1 MSPSVSA
8 EPSRVRVW
16 SICVLLFLATVLNYL
31 DRQVLSLTA
40 EHVIAEFG
48 ITKEGLGEV
57 IAAFRYSYAALQIGG
72 GWLVDLLGVRVLFPA
87 ALGLWSGAGM
97 LTAFAVSMAGLK
109 ACRFLLGIGE
119 AFNWPCALKA
129 TQQLLEPKDRALA
142 VGLFNSGTAA
152 GSMLAPLIVTA
163 ITLTYGWR
171 ASFVVTGALGV
182 FWIAAWV
189 WLTRGFGRQLTRQ
202 PAAFRQLPASLVAI
216 AANPRFWLLCLSAV
230 IVNSVSYFLADWIP
244 LYLKTERGFGFAS
257 GNAVSILVFAGL
269 DVGNLSVGFL
279 LRRLIGR
286 GVPVARARR
295 VSLVICCFL
304 MTCAAGAGA
313 APSAAW
319 SVLLLV
325 ATALG
330 VAGFLVIYLTAVQ
343 DLDPA
348 RVGLSAGLLGG
359 LGNLAYGLVSPW
371 IGRLADLRQSQTA
384 FLLVGLL
391 PWLALAG
398 MWIAAAPRVQ
408 APAAAPSNKE

>member
-1 MSPSVSA
+1 
-8 EPSRVRVW
+8 
-16 SICVLLFLATVLNYL
+16 
-31 DRQVLSLTA
+31 
-40 EHVIAEFG
+40 
-48 ITKEGLGEV
+48 
-57 IAAFRYSYAALQIGG
+57 
-72 GWLVDLLGVRVLFPA
+72 
-87 ALGLWSGAGM
+87 
-97 LTAFAVSMAGLK
+97 
-109 ACRFLLGIGE
+109 
-119 AFNWPCALKA
+119 
-129 TQQLLEPKDRALA
+129 
-142 VGLFNSGTAA
+142 
-152 GSMLAPLIVTA
+152 
-163 ITLTYGWR
+163 
-171 ASFVVTGALGV
+171 
-182 FWIAAWV
+182 
-189 WLTRGFGRQLTRQ
+189 
-202 PAAFRQLPASLVAI
+202 
-216 AANPRFWLLCLSAV
+216 
-230 IVNSVSYFLADWIP
+230 
-244 LYLKTERGFGFAS
+244 LKTERGFGFAS

-304 MTCAAGAGA
+304 MTCAAGAGV
-313 APSAAW
+313 APSAAV

-398 MWIAAAPRVQ
+398 MWIAAAPRGGV
-408 APAAAPSNKE
+408 PAEANSTKE